1 MKCNSKITIYHQNG
15 LNENHFEKWDRYNYD
30 YVWFYSK
37 ENAEV
42 NKGYN
47 EANSFDCRIPYDKNS
62 QLNIA
67 NFSMGDIVVEGHL
80 NIDIESQTDLS
91 DYSIYNITSISNN
104 KTGCSK
110 HIHIGGK

>member
-1 MKCNSKITIYHQNG
+1 MKCNSKVTIYHQNG

-30 YVWFYSK
+30 YVWFYGNEDAK
-37 ENAEV
+37 ID
-42 NKGYN
+42 KGYT
-47 EANSFDCRIPYDKNS
+47 EANSFDCRIPYEKNPN
-62 QLNIA
+62 LDIA

-80 NIDIESQTDLS
+80 DIDIETQTDLN
-91 DYSIYNITSISNN
+91 DYLIYNISSKKNN